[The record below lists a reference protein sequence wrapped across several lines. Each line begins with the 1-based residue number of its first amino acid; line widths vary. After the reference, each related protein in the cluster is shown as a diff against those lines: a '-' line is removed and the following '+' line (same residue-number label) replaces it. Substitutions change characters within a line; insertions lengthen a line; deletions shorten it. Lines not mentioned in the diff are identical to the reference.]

1 MQTAVSLVL
10 YVLPRLISRVCLF
23 KKAAVLSVSNNN
35 TSMSLR
41 GADANLTV
49 MEGLYDAQQIYFP
62 LSNDYVFL
70 CEDVGLILH
79 SLGVVRATHINL
91 TQPDGLGRKI
101 QRHVNRDHLKS
112 CTVSQR

>member
-1 MQTAVSLVL
+1 
-10 YVLPRLISRVCLF
+10 
-23 KKAAVLSVSNNN
+23 
-35 TSMSLR
+35 MSLR
-41 GADANLTV
+41 GADANLAV
-49 MEGLYDAQQIYFP
+49 REGLYDAQQIYFP

-70 CEDVGLILH
+70 CLILH
-79 SLGVVRATHINL
+79 SLGVVRATHNNL